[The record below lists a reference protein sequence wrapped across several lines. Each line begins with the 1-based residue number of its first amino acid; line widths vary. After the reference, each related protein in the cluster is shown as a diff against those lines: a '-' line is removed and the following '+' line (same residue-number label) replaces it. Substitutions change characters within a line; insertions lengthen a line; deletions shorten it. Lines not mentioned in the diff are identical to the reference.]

1 MQRNNE
7 ISYLAD
13 LNDNQY
19 DAAVNIEGPMLILA
33 GAGSGKTSTM
43 TRRIAY
49 MIREKGVSPYNILA
63 VTFTNKAA
71 AEMRERVE
79 SLVGRGLN
87 IWIMTFHS
95 ACLRILRMNAE
106 EAGYLP
112 NLTVYDP
119 VDQKTVIK
127 NCIKEAGADDKVYT
141 PKIVLSRISKA
152 KEKGMDSAAY
162 AAEASSYKER
172 TIANLYAR
180 YETKLMKNNAV
191 DFDDMIWRV
200 VKMFDEHPEVLAKY
214 RERFHYIMVDEYQ
227 DTNAMQYKLVKALA
241 GDRRNIC
248 VVGDDDQCIYEWRG
262 ADIQNILSFEKDFP
276 GARVIKL
283 EQNYRSAGNILKA
296 AHSVISHNK
305 QRKDKKLWTTADDGS
320 RITYKR
326 LENERAE
333 AAFIADEIS
342 RLTFEEGRRYEDFAI
357 LYRTNAQSRT
367 FEETFAMKGIPY
379 VLRGSLRFY
388 DRKEIKDM
396 TAYMRLVVNPDDDI
410 ALTRVINV
418 PKRGIGPHTMDKL
431 GVLAQQRDISILR
444 LMTDETV
451 VSGLSS
457 KAASSVRGFVSLI
470 AECRA
475 AMNDAS
481 IEDIYDRLL
490 AGSGYLNALESDDSE
505 EAQSRLENLM
515 EFKSAIGER
524 EAADPGMTLTD
535 FLENITLDAEV
546 EKTDDESSSDKVVL
560 MTLHSAK
567 GLEFPIVFIAG
578 LEDGLFPGYRAM
590 DSEEGVSEER
600 RLCYVGI
607 TRAKQKLYM
616 TSAKTR
622 TLYGRT
628 DYTMESQFLS
638 ELDQSLLDQDSDEV
652 GAGSIDTR
660 TDGYKSDVHYSASNR
675 PFSFDPIRE
684 QANKIKKKNND
695 IKRRK
700 SSAAGKYLPGM
711 QVHHKKFGDGTILAV
726 TDSVVKV
733 AFDSAGIKKLAAG
746 IAPLEIIGQAPQ
758 ELQE

>member
-13 LNDNQY
+13 LNDKQY
-19 DAAVNIEGPMLILA
+19 EAAVNTEGPMLILA

-49 MIREKGVSPYNILA
+49 MIREKNISPYNILA

-79 SLVGRGLN
+79 SLVGTGLN

-106 EAGYLP
+106 KAGYLP

-119 VDQKTVIK
+119 VDQKTVVK
-127 NCIKEAGADDKVYT
+127 NCIKAAGVDDKIYT
-141 PKIVLSRISKA
+141 PKIVLNRISKA
-152 KEKGMDSAAY
+152 KEKGMDSAEY
-162 AAEASSYKER
+162 AAQAGSYKER
-172 TIANLYAR
+172 TIASLYAR
-180 YETKLMKNNAV
+180 YETQLKKNNAI

-200 VKMFDEHPEVLAKY
+200 VVMFEQHPEVLEKY
-214 RERFHYIMVDEYQ
+214 QERFHYIMVDEYQ
-227 DTNAMQYKLVKALA
+227 DTNAMQYRLVKMLA
-241 GDRRNIC
+241 AKSRNIC

-262 ADIQNILSFEKDFP
+262 ADISNILSFEKDFP
-276 GARVIKL
+276 GAHVVKL

-296 AHSVISHNK
+296 AHSVISHNV

-320 RITYKR
+320 QITYKR
-326 LENERAE
+326 LDNERAE
-333 AAFIADEIS
+333 AAYIADEIS
-342 RLTFEEGRRYEDFAI
+342 ELTFKEGRGYSDFAV

-367 FEETFAMKGIPY
+367 FEETFVQKGIPY

-396 TAYMRLVVNPDDDI
+396 IAYMRLVVNPDDDI
-410 ALTRVINV
+410 ALMRVINE
-418 PKRGIGPHTMDKL
+418 PKRGVGPRTMEKL
-431 GVLAQQRDISILR
+431 GVLAQQRGISLLR
-444 LMTDETV
+444 LMTDEFV
-451 VSGLSS
+451 VGGLSA
-457 KAASSVRGFVSLI
+457 KAASAIRGFVSLI
-470 AECRA
+470 AGCRA
-475 AMNDAS
+475 ALGDMS
-481 IEDIYDRLL
+481 VEDIYDRLL
-490 AGSGYLNALESDDSE
+490 AGSGYLRMLEEQNTD

-524 EAADPGMTLTD
+524 VSADPEMTLED

-546 EKTDDESSSDKVVL
+546 EKTDDEASDDKVVL

-567 GLEFPIVFIAG
+567 GLEFPVVFMPG

-590 DSEEGVSEER
+590 DSEEGISEER

-616 TSAKTR
+616 TSARTR
-622 TLYGRT
+622 TLYGKT
-628 DYTMESQFLS
+628 DYTKESQFLS
-638 ELDQSLLDQDSDEV
+638 ELDNNLLDEGSDQV
-652 GAGSIDTR
+652 GAGSYNTR
-660 TDGYKSDVHYSASNR
+660 SDGYRSEVHYTSANR
-675 PFSFDPIRE
+675 PFDPIRA
-684 QANKIKKKNND
+684 QAEKIKKKNSD
-695 IKRRK
+695 IQRRTQ
-700 SSAAGKYLPGM
+700 SAAGVYKKGM
-711 QVHHKKFGDGTILAV
+711 KVRHKKFGEGLVIDV

-733 AFDSAGIKKLAAG
+733 AFDKAGIKKLAAG
-746 IAPLEIIGQAPQ
+746 IAPLEIIG
-758 ELQE
+758 